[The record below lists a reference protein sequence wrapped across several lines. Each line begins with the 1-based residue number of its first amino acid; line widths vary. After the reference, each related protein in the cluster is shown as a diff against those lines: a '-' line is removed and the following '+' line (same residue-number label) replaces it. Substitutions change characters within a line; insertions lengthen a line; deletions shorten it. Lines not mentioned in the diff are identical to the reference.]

1 MSLLRRQSSG
11 ELNLPQTWSTS
22 CIPKSV
28 LHAACH
34 LALTTRVPLS
44 LVFCR
49 HVCPPEQGG
58 SPKSIPRRGRFPPSS
73 SAHGI
78 FQARVLEWGA
88 IAFSKSL
95 TTVSQSMGET
105 PELRKAANRPGRAS
119 GNNIISCEK
128 AGLFLSSFLSLDS
141 FKEIVFVQC

>member
-1 MSLLRRQSSG
+1 MFDSVQPHRQQPTRLPCLWDSPGKNAGVGCHFLLQ
-11 ELNLPQTWSTS
+11 
-22 CIPKSV
+22 CMKVKSESEV
-28 LHAACH
+28 TQL
-34 LALTTRVPLS
+34 
-44 LVFCR
+44 
-49 HVCPPEQGG
+49 CPTLRNPTDC
-58 SPKSIPRRGRFPPSS
+58 SPPGS

>member
-1 MSLLRRQSSG
+1 MVAVSLKKIFFKQKTAYEIDHCDWSSD
-11 ELNLPQTWSTS
+11 
-22 CIPKSV
+22 
-28 LHAACH
+28 
-34 LALTTRVPLS
+34 
-44 LVFCR
+44 
-49 HVCPPEQGG
+49 VC
-58 SPKSIPRRGRFPPSS
+58 SS
-73 SAHGI
+73 D
-78 FQARVLEWGA
+78 LEWGA